1 MKRTVRAVVLAV
13 AVMAMMVPAV
23 SADGDWGVV
32 REREFTCDPGN
43 MTLLVI
49 LPPSEFTTPAI
60 VPFHVVGSGSVLV
73 PFVFTFNGTTYMSK
87 PLADRHADRLV
98 HCQYVDEKYGAHIE
112 ITGFLTPAR

>member
-23 SADGDWGVV
+23 SADGNWGVD

-43 MTLLVI
+43 MTLLII

-73 PFVFTFNGTTYMSK
+73 PFVFTYDHTTYMSK
-87 PLADRHADRLV
+87 PFAARHANRLL
-98 HCQYVDEKYGAHIE
+98 HCQYTDPEGAYIE
-112 ITGFLTPAR
+112 ITGLLTPAR